1 MSIRIGNNIISN
13 NLDDVVKLEGD
24 QSIKDIKEF
33 EEIQIKDV
41 NATTS
46 TNNAKIQKLTETT
59 LNIENPGQIVFTT
72 DEELTRLGDTTYT
85 IIDTGNLEENL
96 PLATSTQA
104 GIVQLDTE
112 VTENS
117 QNAITS
123 GAVYEATKNSSSG
136 QISNC
141 VLSYDTF
148 TLDINETII
157 TNGMYTKNGNTL
169 LSKTV
174 PSGDTFEITGSL
186 NLTSLQT
193 DDYILKFDDTNQVK
207 IENGIPVLII
217 NGTEYEGT
225 ETFESTFTN
234 ASFSFAKTSTGY
246 TYTLEGTNNNGEYI
260 LQEDGVTD
268 VRVDTLPIADA
279 GEPEVVGSSTGT
291 GETFPTEAPSDIILG
306 SEISRREIN
315 RTVVSSTQQTIT
327 GEDGNQYVVTT
338 TTYEVSFAVTYSA
351 VVPVEDTITATTENS
366 IAGKTITINT
376 NLIPTTSPD
385 LLITEN
391 STTYLDTA
399 NAESSTLYS
408 LIGTG
413 LIQVLIPNGRN
424 TNKTLNNKTLT
435 LDINSEIDLP
445 TDYTSL
451 HYYILLNENE
461 EIILTQS
468 YEEVYGTST
477 AQIYYDKESNTIKQD
492 NTQLSAVKIGE
503 INGEIILDNPPTL
516 AKDKDVERLNSSINS
531 LSNTVVGI
539 EDVVNSAGI
548 LSIPQNIQLELS
560 EGYLT
565 LKAGS
570 IITVPYGTTD
580 LSATYLVGSTFL
592 DGFEV
597 VETEFANNKFF
608 LRVKLNTDLTSTLKG
623 YTFISHIC
631 IRLDTKS
638 LNFDTTTISADISGN
653 AFYYNASSNLV
664 QWVGT
669 AGDTSR
675 VLSIPIAR
683 VTLDSINGITS
694 ILNVFNGISWM
705 GNVVFVNKGVTY
717 SFADGRKSN
726 GTNNFLIKTTPYE
739 QVINCGT
746 GNGTWMFYQIYD
758 LDTDSWNYRN
768 GTTGGQFYQTYTPNM
783 TTQYGVWENPA
794 ENLIYLTGDY
804 GATWYRRIAVPIG
817 RITTIDG
824 AIFAMRQYFP
834 LSYPSLTGNEVIQG
848 FKTYTQSIIIQ
859 DPDIVSVPQV
869 ASDFTILGNGIEW
882 RLADGTKLANLI
894 TYHNENNNLGCGITL
909 YRKVDG
915 TTHQTSLQIGIGLD
929 GDDYMNFPK
938 CVARPSSSS
947 TANVSKA
954 SVVVANY
961 YSGNNGWIRFSDG
974 LKVQWGRVNWGSQGV
989 KTVTFRQAFTSASSY
1004 AIFKNYGYSGTGTAA
1019 DREFSFYSKTTTSA
1033 QTYIGDNSSGSYFD
1047 WFAIGY

>member
-13 NLDDVVKLEGD
+13 NSDDVVKLEGD

-33 EEIQIKDV
+33 EEIQIKEV

-104 GIVQLDTE
+104 GIVQLDAE

-117 QNAITS
+117 QNAVTS

-186 NLTSLQT
+186 NLTNLQT

-217 NGTEYEGT
+217 NGTEYEGA

-260 LQEDGVTD
+260 LQESTTDSHTELVPGVGG
-268 VRVDTLPIADA
+268 VNPIPDDIIAS
-279 GEPEVVGSSTGT
+279 VTY
-291 GETFPTEAPSDIILG
+291 PTEAPSTVVLG
-306 SEISRREIN
+306 AEISRVQISRIHTKRETEEVTGADGTIF
-315 RTVVSSTQQTIT
+315 TQTTDYFDVV
-327 GEDGNQYVVTT
+327 Y
-338 TTYEVSFAVTYSA
+338 AVTYSA

-376 NLIPTTSPD
+376 SLIPTASPD

-445 TDYTSL
+445 TDYSSF
-451 HYYILLNENE
+451 HYYILLNEDE

-531 LSNTVVGI
+531 LSNTVTGI

-580 LSATYLVGSTFL
+580 LSSTYPVGSTFL

-608 LRVKLNTDLTSTLKG
+608 LRVKLNTDLTGTLKG
-623 YTFISHIC
+623 YTFIPHIC
-631 IRLDTKS
+631 IRLDSKAFQYD
-638 LNFDTTTISADISGN
+638 LTTISADISGN

-664 QWVGT
+664 QWAGT
-669 AGDTSR
+669 SGDTSR

-683 VTLDSINGITS
+683 VTLDSTKGVTS

-726 GTNNFLIKTTPYE
+726 GTKNFLIRTTPYE
-739 QVINCGT
+739 QVINSGT
-746 GNGTWMFYQIYD
+746 GNATWMFYQIYD
-758 LDTDSWNYRN
+758 LDTNSWAYRN
-768 GTTGGQFYQTYTPNM
+768 GGTNVQFYQTYTPNI
-783 TTQYGVWENPA
+783 TSRYGVWENPA
-794 ENLIYLTGDY
+794 ENLIYLTSDY
-804 GATWYRRIAVPIG
+804 GATWDRRIAVPIG
-817 RITTIDG
+817 SYSTIDG
-824 AIFAMRQYFP
+824 AISAMRQYFP

-869 ASDFTILGNGIEW
+869 ASDPTILVNGILW
-882 RLADGTKLANLI
+882 KLADGTPLAQLI

-909 YRKVDG
+909 YRKIDG

-929 GDDYMNFPK
+929 GKDYMNFPK
-938 CVARPSSSS
+938 CSTRPSSSS
-947 TANVSKA
+947 TAHVNKA

-989 KTVTFRQAFTSASSY
+989 KKVTFKQAFASASSY

>member
-13 NLDDVVKLEGD
+13 NSDDVVKLEGD

-217 NGTEYEGT
+217 NGTEYEGA

-260 LQEDGVTD
+260 LQESTTD
-268 VRVDTLPIADA
+268 SHTELVP
-279 GEPEVVGSSTGT
+279 GVGSVNPIPDDIIASVTY
-291 GETFPTEAPSDIILG
+291 PTEAPSTVVLG
-306 SEISRREIN
+306 AEISRVQISRIHTKRETKEVTGADG
-315 RTVVSSTQQTIT
+315 TVYTQTT
-327 GEDGNQYVVTT
+327 DYFDVV
-338 TTYEVSFAVTYSA
+338 YAVTYSA

-376 NLIPTTSPD
+376 SLIPTTSPD

-445 TDYTSL
+445 TNYTSL

-477 AQIYYDKESNTIKQD
+477 AQIYYDKESNTIKQN

-516 AKDKDVERLNSSINS
+516 AKDKDVQSLNSSINS

-548 LSIPQNIQLELS
+548 LSIPQNIKLELS
-560 EGYLT
+560 EGYLI

-580 LSATYLVGSTFL
+580 LSATYPVGSTFL

-608 LRVKLNTDLTSTLKG
+608 LRVKLNTDLTGTLKG
-623 YTFISHIC
+623 YTFISHVC
-631 IRLDTKS
+631 IRLDSKAF
-638 LNFDTTTISADISGN
+638 NYDATTISTDISGN

-683 VTLDSINGITS
+683 ITLDSTNGVTS

-705 GNVVFVNKGVTY
+705 GNVIFINKGVTY

-739 QVINCGT
+739 QVISCGA
-746 GNGTWMFYQIYD
+746 GSSTWMFYQLYN
-758 LDTDSWNYRN
+758 LDTDSWSNRN
-768 GTTGGQFYQTYTPNM
+768 GATEGQFYQTYPPNM
-783 TTQYGVWENPA
+783 STQYGVWENPA
-794 ENLIYLTGDY
+794 ENLIYLTGDH

-824 AIFAMRQYFP
+824 AISAMRQYFP

-848 FKTYTQSIIIQ
+848 FKTHTHSIIIQ

-869 ASDFTILGNGIEW
+869 ASDPTILANGISW
-882 RLADGTKLANLI
+882 KLADGTPLASLI
-894 TYHNENNNLGCGITL
+894 TYHNQNNNLGCGITL
-909 YRKVDG
+909 HREIDG
-915 TTHQTSLQIGIGLD
+915 TKHQTALQIGISLD

-947 TANVSKA
+947 TANASKA

-1004 AIFKNYGYSGTGTAA
+1004 AIFKNYGYSGSSTAA
-1019 DREFSFYSKTTTSA
+1019 DREVSFYSKTTTSA
-1033 QTYIGDNSSGSYFD
+1033 QTYIGDNSTGSYFD

>member
-123 GAVYEATKNSSSG
+123 GAVYEATKNSSNG

-174 PSGDTFEITGSL
+174 PSDDTFEITGSL
-186 NLTSLQT
+186 SLTNLQT

-260 LQEDGVTD
+260 LQESTTD
-268 VRVDTLPIADA
+268 
-279 GEPEVVGSSTGT
+279 SSTELHL
-291 GETFPTEAPSDIILG
+291 GEGVVVPIPDDITASVTYPTEAPSTVVLG
-306 SEISRREIN
+306 AEISRVEISRIHTKRETSELAGADGTIY
-315 RTVVSSTQQTIT
+315 TQITDYFDVV
-327 GEDGNQYVVTT
+327 Y
-338 TTYEVSFAVTYSA
+338 AVTYSA
-351 VVPVEDTITATTENS
+351 TVPVEDTITATTENS
-366 IAGKTITINT
+366 IAEKTITINT

-445 TDYTSL
+445 TNYSSL
-451 HYYILLNENE
+451 RYYILLNEDE

-531 LSNTVVGI
+531 LSNTIVGI

-580 LSATYLVGSTFL
+580 LSSTYPVGSTFL

-608 LRVKLNTDLTSTLKG
+608 LRVKLNTDLTGTLKG
-623 YTFISHIC
+623 YTFIAHIC

-638 LNFDTTTISADISGN
+638 LNYDQTTISADISGN

-683 VTLDSINGITS
+683 VTLDSTNGVTS

-726 GTNNFLIKTTPYE
+726 GTKNFLIKTTPYE
-739 QVINCGT
+739 QIINSGA
-746 GNGTWMFYQIYD
+746 GNGTWMLYQIYD

-768 GTTGGQFYQTYTPNM
+768 GTTAGQFYQTYTPNM
-783 TTQYGVWENPA
+783 TTLYGVWENPA
-794 ENLIYLTGDY
+794 ENLIYLTGDS

-848 FKTYTQSIIIQ
+848 FKTHTQSIIIQ

-909 YRKVDG
+909 YRKVDE
-915 TTHQTSLQIGIGLD
+915 TTHQTSLQIGISLD

-947 TANVSKA
+947 TANTSKA

-989 KTVTFRQAFTSASSY
+989 KTVTFRQAFTGASSY
-1004 AIFKNYGYSGTGTAA
+1004 AIFKNYGYSGTGTAQ
-1019 DREFSFYSKTTTSA
+1019 DREVSFYSKTTTSA

>member
-72 DEELTRLGDTTYT
+72 

-117 QNAITS
+117 QNAVTS

-217 NGTEYEGT
+217 NGTEYEGA

-246 TYTLEGTNNNGEYI
+246 TYTLKGTNNNGEYI
-260 LQEDGVTD
+260 LQESTTDSRTSLTPQGGDVKPIPDDIIASVTY
-268 VRVDTLPIADA
+268 
-279 GEPEVVGSSTGT
+279 
-291 GETFPTEAPSDIILG
+291 PTEAPPTVVLG
-306 SEISRREIN
+306 AEISRVQISCIHTERETKEVTGADGTNYIQ
-315 RTVVSSTQQTIT
+315 TTDHFDVV
-327 GEDGNQYVVTT
+327 Y
-338 TTYEVSFAVTYSA
+338 AVTYSA

-376 NLIPTTSPD
+376 SLIPTASPD

-445 TDYTSL
+445 TDYSSF
-451 HYYILLNENE
+451 HYYILLNEDE

-477 AQIYYDKESNTIKQD
+477 VQIYYDKESNTIKQD

-516 AKDKDVERLNSSINS
+516 AKDKDVESLKLSINS
-531 LSNTVVGI
+531 LSNTVEGI

-580 LSATYLVGSTFL
+580 LSSTYPVGSTFL

-623 YTFISHIC
+623 YTFTSHVC

-638 LNFDTTTISADISGN
+638 LNFDLTTISADISGN

-669 AGDTSR
+669 AGDTSK

-683 VTLDSINGITS
+683 VTLDSTNGVTS

-726 GTNNFLIKTTPYE
+726 GTKNFLIRTTPYE
-739 QVINCGT
+739 QVINSGA
-746 GNGTWMFYQIYD
+746 GSGTWTLYQVYY
-758 LDTDSWNYRN
+758 LNTWSYRN
-768 GTTGGQFYQTYTPNM
+768 GTTSGQFYQTYTPSM
-783 TTQYGVWENPA
+783 TSQYGVWENPA
-794 ENLIYLTGDY
+794 ENLIYLTNDK
-804 GATWYRRIAVPIG
+804 GATWNRTIAVPIG
-817 RITTIDG
+817 RITTIDSS
-824 AIFAMRQYFP
+824 IFAMRQYFP

-848 FKTYTQSIIIQ
+848 FKTHTQSIIIQ

-882 RLADGTKLANLI
+882 RLADGTKLAQLI

-915 TTHQTSLQIGIGLD
+915 TTHQTSLQIGISLD

-938 CVARPSSSS
+938 CSTRPSSSS

-989 KTVTFRQAFTSASSY
+989 KTVTFKQAFTSASSY
-1004 AIFKNYGYSGTGTAA
+1004 AIFKNYGYSGSSTAA
-1019 DREFSFYSKTTTSA
+1019 DREVSFYSKTTTSA
-1033 QTYIGDNSSGSYFD
+1033 QTYVGDTSTSSYFD

>member
-117 QNAITS
+117 QNAVTS

-217 NGTEYEGT
+217 NGTEYEGA

-246 TYTLEGTNNNGEYI
+246 TYTLKGTNNNGEYI
-260 LQEDGVTD
+260 LQESTTDSLTSLTPQGGDVEPIPDDIIASVTY
-268 VRVDTLPIADA
+268 
-279 GEPEVVGSSTGT
+279 
-291 GETFPTEAPSDIILG
+291 PTEAPSTVVLG
-306 SEISRREIN
+306 AEISRVEISRIHTERE
-315 RTVVSSTQQTIT
+315 TKEVTGADGATFTQTTDHFDVV
-327 GEDGNQYVVTT
+327 Y
-338 TTYEVSFAVTYSA
+338 AVTYSA

-376 NLIPTTSPD
+376 SLIPTASPD

-445 TDYTSL
+445 TDYSSF
-451 HYYILLNENE
+451 HYYILLNEDE

-516 AKDKDVERLNSSINS
+516 AKDKDVENLKSSINS

-560 EGYLT
+560 EGNLT

-580 LSATYLVGSTFL
+580 LSSTYPVGSTFF
-592 DGFEV
+592 GFEV

-608 LRVKLNTDLTSTLKG
+608 LRVKSNTDLTGTLKG
-623 YTFISHIC
+623 YTFISHVC
-631 IRLDTKS
+631 VRLNTKS
-638 LNFDTTTISADISGN
+638 LSYDTTTISADISGN

-664 QWVGT
+664 QWAGT
-669 AGDTSR
+669 SGDTSR

-683 VTLDSINGITS
+683 VTLDSTNGVTS

-726 GTNNFLIKTTPYE
+726 GTNKFLIKTTPYE
-739 QVINCGT
+739 QVINCGA
-746 GNGTWMFYQIYD
+746 GNVTWMFYQIYD
-758 LDTDSWNYRN
+758 LETDSWNYRN
-768 GTTGGQFYQTYTPNM
+768 GVTTGQFYQTYPPNM
-783 TTQYGVWENPA
+783 TSQYGVWENPA

-817 RITTIDG
+817 RITTVDG
-824 AIFAMRQYFP
+824 AIAAMRQYFP

-869 ASDFTILGNGIEW
+869 ASDSTILGNGIDW
-882 RLADGTKLANLI
+882 RLADGTKLAQLI
-894 TYHNENNNLGCGITL
+894 TYHNKNNNLGCGITL
-909 YRKVDG
+909 YREIDG
-915 TTHQTSLQIGIGLD
+915 TTHQTSLQIGITLD

-938 CVARPSSSS
+938 CTTRPSSSS
-947 TANVSKA
+947 TAQSSKA

-989 KTVTFRQAFTSASSY
+989 KTVTFRQAFRSASSY
-1004 AIFKNYGYSGTGTAA
+1004 AIFKNYGYSGTGGAQ
-1019 DREFSFYSKTTTSA
+1019 DRDVSFYSKTTTSA
-1033 QTYIGDNSSGSYFD
+1033 QTYISDNSTSSYFD

>member
-13 NLDDVVKLEGD
+13 NSDDVVKLEGD

-33 EEIQIKDV
+33 EEIQIKEV

-123 GAVYEATKNSSSG
+123 GAVYEATKNSSNG

-186 NLTSLQT
+186 SLTNLQT

-234 ASFSFAKTSTGY
+234 ASFSFAKTLTGY

-260 LQEDGVTD
+260 LQESTTDSRTELHLGEGAVDPIPDDIIASVTY
-268 VRVDTLPIADA
+268 
-279 GEPEVVGSSTGT
+279 
-291 GETFPTEAPSDIILG
+291 PTEAPSTVVLG
-306 SEISRREIN
+306 AEISRVEISRIHTRRETEEVTGADGTIY
-315 RTVVSSTQQTIT
+315 TQITDYFDVV
-327 GEDGNQYVVTT
+327 Y
-338 TTYEVSFAVTYSA
+338 AVTYSA
-351 VVPVEDTITATTENS
+351 VVPVKDTITATTENS

-376 NLIPTTSPD
+376 SLIPTASPD

-445 TDYTSL
+445 TNYSSL
-451 HYYILLNENE
+451 RYYILLNEDE

-531 LSNTVVGI
+531 LSNTIVGI

-580 LSATYLVGSTFL
+580 LSSTYPVGSTFL

-608 LRVKLNTDLTSTLKG
+608 LRVKLNTDLTGTLKG
-623 YTFISHIC
+623 YTFIPHIC

-638 LNFDTTTISADISGN
+638 LNYDQTTISTDISGN

-683 VTLDSINGITS
+683 VTLDSTNGVTS

-726 GTNNFLIKTTPYE
+726 GTKNFLIKTTPYE
-739 QVINCGT
+739 QIINSGA
-746 GNGTWMFYQIYD
+746 GNGTWMLYQIYD

-768 GTTGGQFYQTYTPNM
+768 GTTAGQFYQTYTPNM
-783 TTQYGVWENPA
+783 TTLYGVWENPA
-794 ENLIYLTGDY
+794 ENLIYLTGDS

-909 YRKVDG
+909 YRKVDE
-915 TTHQTSLQIGIGLD
+915 TTHQTSLQIGISLD

-947 TANVSKA
+947 TANTSKA